1 MVGLTREEFI
11 NCLRKGFNLET
22 SLKLISDYCISK
34 GKSSSKVDQ
43 LIMTLSQNP
52 TMAVPIIQS
61 ITPELIRYFGIY
73 TVFNKQNKSILYY

>member
-22 SLKLISDYCISK
+22 SLKLISDYCINK
-34 GKSSSKVDQ
+34 GKPSSKVDQ

-61 ITPELIRYFGIY
+61 ITPELIRHFNIC
-73 TVFNKQNKSILYY
+73 TVFNKQNKPIFYY